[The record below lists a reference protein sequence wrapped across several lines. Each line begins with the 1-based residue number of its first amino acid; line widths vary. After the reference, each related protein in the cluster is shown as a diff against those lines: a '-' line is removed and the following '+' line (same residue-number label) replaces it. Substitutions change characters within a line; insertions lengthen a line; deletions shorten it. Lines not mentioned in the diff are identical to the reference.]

1 MDAPRFDEMSDAA
14 LDRDLEA
21 LLAADPSPAFV
32 AGVRARVAA
41 EAATSRTWFAACA
54 PVLVGAATIALV
66 IVTLAGYRGGRRQ
79 VVGDRPAAR
88 ATRPLPH
95 SNTVASV
102 SSLVVGLERSVADR
116 VPPPSR
122 PIVAAAQPVV
132 STEPEVLVDPREAAA
147 LRAFFARARSGDVE
161 LAAIVAPAST
171 PQADG
176 NDLHNIYI
184 APIAFEPVIGAAED
198 KGVRQ

>member
-14 LDRDLEA
+14 LDRDLQA

-32 AGVRARVAA
+32 AGVRAQIAA
-41 EAATSRTWFAACA
+41 NAATSRTGFAAWGLPLA
-54 PVLVGAATIALV
+54 VAATIALV
-66 IVTLAGYRGGRRQ
+66 IVTLAGYRGGRRLII
-79 VVGDRPAAR
+79 GDRPAAL
-88 ATRPLPH
+88 ATRPLAH
-95 SNTVASV
+95 SNTTASV
-102 SSLVVGLERSVADR
+102 GSLVVDLKRSVSDR
-116 VPPPSR
+116 LPPRST
-122 PIVAAAQPVV
+122 PIVAAPQAVA
-132 STEPEVLVDPREAAA
+132 SAEPEVLVDPREAAA

-161 LAAIVAPAST
+161 LAAIMAPPST
-171 PQADG
+171 PQADS